1 MLMEQKLII
10 QKNIE
15 DSKSRIKQ
23 ELTKDNLIIFFTRI
37 LEDIKSNDNP
47 NISGRIKDI
56 YTVLNPYSEHNKFSA
71 IIKQF
76 KQQNF
81 SPEGLELKDQESYFL
96 KIIADSLNEDGTL
109 QNPKVLKGRIKGI
122 LKKLS
127 EEYFPKSS
135 QIIEPYILGK
145 LISFFAST
153 KNIAFKPASTI
164 QIIGA
169 ERAMFAH
176 FSENKPTPK
185 YGLIYHSKIIQ
196 QAKNKPHAAR
206 RLSNKLAISLKQ
218 DYFTKIKNE

>member
-1 MLMEQKLII
+1 MEQKQII
-10 QKNIE
+10 EINIK
-15 DSKSRIKQ
+15 DSKERIKS
-23 ELTKDNLIIFFTRI
+23 ELTKDNLVIFFTRI
-37 LEDIKSNDNP
+37 LEDIKSSDNP
-47 NISGRIKDI
+47 NVSGRIKDI
-56 YTVLNPYSEHNKFSA
+56 YAILNPYSEHTKFSA

-81 SPEGLELKDQESYFL
+81 STQGLELTDQESYFL
-96 KIIADSLNEDGTL
+96 KIIGDSINEDGTL
-109 QNPKVLKGRIKGI
+109 QSPKILKGRIKGI
-122 LKKLS
+122 LNKLTAS
-127 EEYFPKSS
+127 YFPNSY

-145 LISFFAST
+145 LISFFAGA

-176 FSENKPTPK
+176 FKENKPTPK

-206 RLSNKLAISLKQ
+206 RLSNKLAIALKQ
-218 DYFTKIKNE
+218 DYFTKIKNV